1 VVTGGSGCQD
11 VAMGARQPE
20 VDGGRSGFAAP
31 TGDDARRLQQ
41 LAKVTTELGAVET
54 MSGVVEAAVN
64 HAGEAIR
71 AAVAT
76 LMVREGDRLVMV
88 GGYGL
93 QPGIAERWHSFPVDH
108 DNPASEALRQ
118 ARPVSMAEVP
128 VIEQR
133 YPALVGQVPAGRSI
147 VCLPLGAG
155 AAPVG
160 VLGVTFE
167 DAWLPGPG
175 ELAFLT
181 TFAEACGQAIR
192 RVRASFEAAE
202 RARQLTFLA
211 QASAELGSSL
221 DYRST
226 LAKVASL
233 VVPDLAD
240 WCAVDVLEAGEL
252 TTLAVAHVD
261 PAKVAW
267 AWEMQRRYPPD
278 RDAATGAP
286 NVTRTGASELYEE
299 ITDEMLVAGARDEE
313 HLRLSRGLHLRSA
326 MVVPL
331 AAHGRTMGA
340 ITLLRADSDRA
351 YTKSD
356 LAVAEDLGR
365 RAGIAV
371 DNALLHSQT
380 RDVALQLQRAVLPD
394 SLDKI
399 EGWEV
404 AAYYEPGGRAEVG
417 GDFYDAIPLPDG
429 RLAVLIGDVMGH
441 GVPAAAAMAQ
451 LRASVRAFVSVDP
464 TPSVV
469 IAKLERMFALYGIVQ
484 LVSLVYGLVDPA
496 REELVLVNAGHYPPV
511 IVRASGTVEFAESA
525 PRRPLGAD
533 PDKCGATA
541 FSFTAAD
548 TLFLFTDGLI
558 ERRSEVIDTGMAR
571 LRAHARILGRPA
583 LSAALAEL
591 VRCVHGGDGDDDVT
605 ALALRKRS

>member
-1 VVTGGSGCQD
+1 
-11 VAMGARQPE
+11 MGASQPE
-20 VDGGRSGFAAP
+20 VTGGGRSGFAAP
-31 TGDDARRLQQ
+31 TGDDALRLQQ

-54 MSGVVEAAVN
+54 MDGIVEAAVN

-71 AAVAT
+71 AAVTT
-76 LMVREGDRLVMV
+76 LMVRDGDQLVMI

-93 QPGIAERWHSFPVDH
+93 QPGIAESWHSFPVDG
-108 DNPASEALRQ
+108 DNPASDAVREG
-118 ARPVSMAEVP
+118 RPVSMASSTS
-128 VIEQR
+128 IEKR
-133 YPALVGQVPAGRSI
+133 YPSLTGQVPAGRSV

-155 AAPVG
+155 AAPAG

-167 DAWLPGPG
+167 DGWLPGPA

-192 RVRASFEAAE
+192 RVRSSIEAAE
-202 RARQLTFLA
+202 RTKQLAFLA

-226 LAKVASL
+226 LTKVASL

-240 WCAVDVLEAGEL
+240 WCAVDVVEAGEL

-261 PAKVAW
+261 PAKVEW

-278 RDAATGAP
+278 RDAATGAS
-286 NVTRTGASELYEE
+286 NVTRTGVSELYEE
-299 ITDEMLVAGARDEE
+299 ITDEMLVAGAQDEE

-331 AAHGRTMGA
+331 AAHGRTLGA

-365 RAGIAV
+365 RAGIAI

-380 RDVALQLQRAVLPD
+380 RDVALQLQRAVLPEG
-394 SLDKI
+394 LERI

-429 RLAVLIGDVMGH
+429 RH
-441 GVPAAAAMAQ
+441 GVSAAAAMAQ

-464 TPSVV
+464 APSLV
-469 IAKLERMFALYGIVQ
+469 IAKLERMFALFGIVK

-496 REELVLVNAGHYPPV
+496 REELVLVNAGHYPPA
-511 IVRASGTVEFAESA
+511 IVRASRTVEFAESV

-533 PDKCGATA
+533 PDKCGVTV
-541 FSFTAAD
+541 FPFAAGD

-558 ERRSEVIDTGMAR
+558 ERRSEVIDVGMDR
-571 LRAHARILGRPA
+571 LRDHAGVLGRPA
-583 LSAALAEL
+583 LSAALHEL
-591 VRCVHGGDGDDDVT
+591 VRTMHGGDGDDDVT
-605 ALALRKRS
+605 ALALRQRI